1 MLARHAVLTPS
12 KSSGPPQLLSHKRP
26 ASVTHLGSTLLQHR
40 GRGSHLLSTG
50 DPPLCFLT
58 LTKCKSSNSF
68 VLTFIQ
74 NAGGVRTPSRS
85 LRVRYFLSLLLT
97 SLLRYFD
104 LPTAFLQRVDG
115 IGGKVFKS
123 LDQAAGPAH
132 LHPINL
138 CRSAEAEMDA
148 HVVIGNVAGAA
159 AHFVNKSARAR
170 FHGNASADAVAV
182 GFDPNR
188 PKGDPVV
195 PVARV
200 VDQKR
205 RRSVHV
211 ADHRGHAA
219 IIPQVADRQT
229 ARRTYGR
236 DPGPRRR
243 GNIRE
248 GSVAIVVIQNPGLLE
263 IAAEMLAIHFRVD
276 VAVGEEQIGPAVVVE
291 IEKRDAPAE
300 VLRVEPESRGKGFV
314 VEGAVAIVAVE
325 RGGIVGEIG
334 FEQIEFAV
342 AVVVGNGRAHAG
354 LLAPV
359 VVESGAGDDGNVG
372 ERAVV
377 IVVVK
382 NAGGAVAGDINVRPA
397 VVVVIKSGNAE
408 GVMPVGLID
417 AGFGSDIFENA
428 VAKIVIKNIFRP
440 RQAAWAA
447 HHRHAFPH
455 AGGPLAGSGRGGQ
468 IEIDVVGDEQ
478 IELAVAVVVNKGAAG
493 APGFSVAG
501 NLGFL
506 ADVGEGAV
514 AVVVVEDVF
523 AVVRDVEIFPAVVVV
538 VADAYALAR
547 PGVSQ
552 AGFCGDVGE
561 SAVMVVA
568 IEVARWG
575 FPWREGI
582 KRRAVHDKNVGPA
595 VVVIVKDGDARSG
608 GFDNVLFRV
617 FAAENHRC
625 VQPGLLRDIDK
636 MRGRFSVG
644 ALRMTGGL
652 GRERGEAEGQPCAK
666 P

>member
-1 MLARHAVLTPS
+1 MANHPLQ
-12 KSSGPPQLLSHKRP
+12 SGLSWRRI
-26 ASVTHLGSTLLQHR
+26 AQSAGTLSQ
-40 GRGSHLLSTG
+40 S
-50 DPPLCFLT
+50 
-58 LTKCKSSNSF
+58 
-68 VLTFIQ
+68 
-74 NAGGVRTPSRS
+74 
-85 LRVRYFLSLLLT
+85 
-97 SLLRYFD
+97 
-104 LPTAFLQRVDG
+104 VDG
-115 IGGKVFKS
+115 IRGKIFKS

-148 HVVIGNVAGAA
+148 HVVVGNVAGAS
-159 AHFVNKSARAR
+159 AHFVNEGARAR
-170 FHGNASADAVAV
+170 FHRDAGADAVAV
-182 GFDPNR
+182 GFDPDC

-195 PVARV
+195 CVSRV

-211 ADHRGHAA
+211 ADDCGHAA
-219 IIPQVADRQT
+219 IIPQIADRQT

-236 DPGPRRR
+236 DRGPRGR

-263 IAAEMLAIHFRVD
+263 IAAEMLAIYFRVD
-276 VAVGEEQIGPAVVVE
+276 VAVDEEQIRPAVVVE

-300 VLRVEPESRGKGFV
+300 VLRVEPESRGKGFI
-314 VEGAVAIVAVE
+314 VEGAVAIVVVE

-342 AVVVGNGRAHAG
+342 TVVVGNGRAHAG

-359 VVESGAGDDGNVG
+359 VVESGAGDDGNVA

-382 NAGGAVAGDINVRPA
+382 NAGRAVARDINVRPA

-408 GVMPVGLID
+408 RVVPVGLID
-417 AGFGSDIFENA
+417 AGFGGDIFESA
-428 VAKIVIKNIFRP
+428 VAKIVIKDIFRP
-440 RQAAWAA
+440 RQATRAA

-478 IELAVAVVVNKGAAG
+478 IELAVAVVVDKSAPG

-501 NLGFL
+501 NFGFL

-514 AVVVVEDVF
+514 SVVVVEDVF
-523 AVVRDVEIFPAVVVV
+523 AVVGDVKIFPAVVVV
-538 VADAYALAR
+538 VADAYALAP

-552 AGFCGDVGE
+552 AGFCRDVGE

-568 IEVARWG
+568 IKVARWG

-582 KRRAVHDKNVGPA
+582 KRRAVHHKNVGPA
-595 VVVIVKDGDARSG
+595 VVVIVKDGDAGAG

-617 FAAENHRC
+617 FPAENDGRGQAGFLGD
-625 VQPGLLRDIDK
+625 VRK
-636 MRGRFSVG
+636 MRDR
-644 ALRMTGGL
+644 L
-652 GRERGEAEGQPCAK
+652 GRRVLGMLTDGARGDSERE
-666 P
+666 

>member
-1 MLARHAVLTPS
+1 MLARHAVLLTRS
-12 KSSGPPQLLSHKRP
+12 KSSGPPQLPSCKWP

-40 GRGSHLLSTG
+40 ARRSHLLSTLN
-50 DPPLCFLT
+50 PSLCSLT
-58 LTKCKSSNSF
+58 LTKCKFSNSF

-74 NAGGVRTPSRS
+74 NAGGVPPLMANQPLQSGLGGRRIDQRAGT
-85 LRVRYFLSLLLT
+85 LSQ
-97 SLLRYFD
+97 S
-104 LPTAFLQRVDG
+104 VDG
-115 IGGKVFKS
+115 IGGKIFKS
-123 LDQAAGPAH
+123 LDQTTGPAH

-276 VAVGEEQIGPAVVVE
+276 VAVRQEQIGPAVVVE
-291 IEKRDAPAE
+291 IEKRDAPAK
-300 VLRVEPESRGKGFV
+300 VLRVEPESRGKGFI

-325 RGGIVGEIG
+325 RGGIVREIS

-342 AVVVGNGRAHAG
+342 TVIVGNGRAHAG

-382 NAGGAVAGDINVRPA
+382 NAGRAVAGDINVRPA

-408 GVMPVGLID
+408 
-417 AGFGSDIFENA
+417 
-428 VAKIVIKNIFRP
+428 R
-440 RQAAWAA
+440 
-447 HHRHAFPH
+447 
-455 AGGPLAGSGRGGQ
+455 
-468 IEIDVVGDEQ
+468 
-478 IELAVAVVVNKGAAG
+478 
-493 APGFSVAG
+493 
-501 NLGFL
+501 
-506 ADVGEGAV
+506 
-514 AVVVVEDVF
+514 
-523 AVVRDVEIFPAVVVV
+523 
-538 VADAYALAR
+538 
-547 PGVSQ
+547 
-552 AGFCGDVGE
+552 
-561 SAVMVVA
+561 
-568 IEVARWG
+568 
-575 FPWREGI
+575 
-582 KRRAVHDKNVGPA
+582 
-595 VVVIVKDGDARSG
+595 
-608 GFDNVLFRV
+608 
-617 FAAENHRC
+617 
-625 VQPGLLRDIDK
+625 
-636 MRGRFSVG
+636 
-644 ALRMTGGL
+644 
-652 GRERGEAEGQPCAK
+652 
-666 P
+666 